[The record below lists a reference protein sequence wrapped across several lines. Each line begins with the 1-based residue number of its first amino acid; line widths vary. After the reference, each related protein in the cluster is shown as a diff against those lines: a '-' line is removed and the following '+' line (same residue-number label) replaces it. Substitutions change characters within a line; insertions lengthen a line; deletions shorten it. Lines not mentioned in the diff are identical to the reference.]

1 LDSLSSLFY
10 EYTYVHWYSFEQGP
24 GLEDAV
30 EEALE
35 KARGELKG
43 MAVREEEAMETS
55 SRVEQNNKERL
66 AKRQVT
72 MEVGAQGGR
81 CGEMWKRWWGKM
93 WSM

>member
-1 LDSLSSLFY
+1 LLFFTLFIY
-10 EYTYVHWYSFEQGP
+10 IYICTWYSFEQGP

-55 SRVEQNNKERL
+55 RVEQNNKEE
-66 AKRQVT
+66 T
-72 MEVGAQGGR
+72 
-81 CGEMWKRWWGKM
+81 GKKA
-93 WSM
+93 SDDGSGCSRG